1 MNKFEHL
8 YPNDYFKDRSSND
21 RYRIKSFLS
30 ERDFLLKHINF
41 KGTVCDVGCS
51 TGEFLNSIGWLG
63 EKYGME
69 ISEFAIEIAKKNN
82 IDFSKNIETEKSFFD
97 LVIFRGTIQHVPT
110 PFEYISKAYESLKPG
125 GMIVF
130 IATPNSNSLVY
141 KLTNTLPVLYPELNF
156 YIPSDITLINACQN
170 FGFEFLELRKP
181 YLKSP
186 YSNFLLDHIKFLIMV
201 IFKKKPNFPF
211 WGNMMD
217 LILRKPEA
225 KQ

>member
-110 PFEYISKAYESLKPG
+110 PFE
-125 GMIVF
+125 
-130 IATPNSNSLVY
+130 
-141 KLTNTLPVLYPELNF
+141 
-156 YIPSDITLINACQN
+156 
-170 FGFEFLELRKP
+170 
-181 YLKSP
+181 
-186 YSNFLLDHIKFLIMV
+186 
-201 IFKKKPNFPF
+201 
-211 WGNMMD
+211 
-217 LILRKPEA
+217 
-225 KQ
+225 